1 LEKGEE
7 ENGNEKSDTGA
18 GGATAR
24 ITLCTAARGGTWSGV
39 GADRGVSYGTPAF
52 PILTRIDGCL
62 RKGNKEDATRT
73 LQKEE
78 KRKQKSL
85 TRAVGSIAF
94 VTLIAGT
101 AVRPRSLV
109 GASGTLRRAV

>member
-52 PILTRIDGCL
+52 PILTRIDGWL
-62 RKGNKEDATRT
+62 IKGNKINT
-73 LQKEE
+73 LLRQEKKKKEN
-78 KRKQKSL
+78 KIHSPVQTVPSPL
-85 TRAVGSIAF
+85 
-94 VTLIAGT
+94 
-101 AVRPRSLV
+101 
-109 GASGTLRRAV
+109 